1 MYLFFNRIVA
11 SRSLREQRVRTEA
24 GRVLMMARE
33 LEVLLVYEAWLR
45 TVPTQCQVSILEAD
59 RYRTT
64 AIMRYGWISLPSG
77 SSTLNNA
84 PEFVAP
90 GVLFPPQLAGS
101 IGDYDGRKSCIVAL

>member
-1 MYLFFNRIVA
+1 MKHDSEQ
-11 SRSLREQRVRTEA
+11 SRLSVKLVSSKPTDIELRR
-24 GRVLMMARE
+24 L
-33 LEVLLVYEAWLR
+33 
-45 TVPTQCQVSILEAD
+45 
-59 RYRTT
+59 
-64 AIMRYGWISLPSG
+64 RYGWISLPSG